1 MNAINSL
8 SIGLF
13 LSLMALAPHVSA
25 LSSDKDQPVEIQAD
39 FAEMDDISGTTDYIG
54 NVIVTQGSIRMT
66 GDKLRA
72 TFDDSRNLEVAVVD
86 GRPAY
91 FRQTPDG
98 NKEDI
103 EGQALR
109 VEYYAKKNQ
118 LVLIKEA
125 HLNQG
130 DRLFEGYRIN
140 YDTARSVI
148 TGRGDPLTNQG
159 KPSDGKPKGR
169 VKVIIPPKS
178 KPAP

>member
-1 MNAINSL
+1 
-8 SIGLF
+8 
-13 LSLMALAPHVSA
+13 MALAPHVSA